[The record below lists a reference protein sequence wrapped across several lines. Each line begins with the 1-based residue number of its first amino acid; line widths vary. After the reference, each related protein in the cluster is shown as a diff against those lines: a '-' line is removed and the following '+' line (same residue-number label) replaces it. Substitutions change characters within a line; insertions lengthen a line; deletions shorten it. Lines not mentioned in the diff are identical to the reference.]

1 MLIRHNFGKFVGRMK
16 ALIDKLRRDGRLRPA
31 EYLRLIELADPS
43 VSEYAARTA
52 RAVARER
59 FGGGVFIRGLVEITS
74 FCRNDCLYCGLR
86 RSNTALV
93 RYRLGE
99 EQIAAACRAGH
110 AAGFRTF
117 VLQGGEDPA
126 LEDGRVERLV
136 RRLRA
141 EFPDSALTLSLGER
155 SRDAYRRW
163 REAGADRY
171 LLRHEAADAACYA
184 RLHPADMSQQRR
196 MACLSTLREL
206 GYQTGAGMMVGAPGQ
221 TADDLAADLRFL
233 ERFRPEMVGIGPY
246 LPQRQTPLAD
256 SPPGSADR
264 TLLLLSLVRLM
275 LPDALIPATTALA
288 SLLADGRERGILAGA
303 NVVMPN
309 LSPPDVRE
317 QYAIYDHKL
326 ASGAEAAD
334 GLRELAGRLDAI
346 GYRIDYARGDFRAD
360 L

>member
-1 MLIRHNFGKFVGRMK
+1 MK
-16 ALIDKLRRDGRLRPA
+16 AIVDKLRRQRRLAPE
-31 EYLRLIELADPS
+31 EYRRLLEHADDAIAA
-43 VSEYAARTA
+43 YAAREA

-59 FGGGVFIRGLVEITS
+59 FKNGVFVRGLVEITS

-86 RSNTALV
+86 RSNAQLA
-93 RYRLGE
+93 RYRLSE
-99 EQIAAACRAGH
+99 EQIVDACRAGH

-126 LEDGRVERLV
+126 LDDGRVERLL

-141 EFPDSALTLSLGER
+141 DFPDSALTLSLGER
-155 SRDAYRRW
+155 SPQTYRRW

-184 RLHPADMSQQRR
+184 RLHPPEMSQQRR
-196 MACLSTLREL
+196 LSCLDTLRGL

-221 TADDLAADLRFL
+221 GVADLVADLSYL
-233 ERFRPEMVGIGPY
+233 ERFRPEMVGIGPF
-246 LPQRQTPLAD
+246 LPQQQTPLAG
-256 SPPGSADR
+256 SPPGSAAR

-275 LPDALIPATTALA
+275 LPDALLPATTALA
-288 SLLADGRERGILAGA
+288 SLLTDGRERGILAGA

-309 LSPPDVRE
+309 LSPPDVRTR
-317 QYAIYDHKL
+317 YAIYDHKL

-334 GLRELAGRLDAI
+334 GLRELERRLGAI